1 MKKDEKF
8 YTEEEIA
15 IIKKHYPDHGGHYC
29 VQLIKEQ
36 CGKTRTYRGVRLKAQ
51 NLGVKVIN
59 NPSLFKK
66 GRTAHNK
73 GKKVSPETY
82 AKMSKT
88 FFKKG
93 QKPHNTK
100 YKYALSKRERDNECY
115 WFIRFELRDWKLLHR
130 VIYENVHNVKIQKGE
145 CVIFVDGN
153 TDNIHPDNLKLVTR
167 AENMNRNNPKM
178 HYPKEVV
185 DIIIMNNKLKRKIK
199 SYAKKQNKRS
209 K

>member
-73 GKKVSPETY
+73 GKKVSPVRKVKSHITLNTNMLYPRGREI
-82 AKMSKT
+82 MSAI
-88 FFKKG
+88 G
-93 QKPHNTK
+93 
-100 YKYALSKRERDNECY
+100 LSG
-115 WFIRFELRDWKLLHR
+115 L
-130 VIYENVHNVKIQKGE
+130 
-145 CVIFVDGN
+145 
-153 TDNIHPDNLKLVTR
+153 
-167 AENMNRNNPKM
+167 
-178 HYPKEVV
+178 
-185 DIIIMNNKLKRKIK
+185 
-199 SYAKKQNKRS
+199 S
-209 K
+209 